1 MASGGTANCSFKAG
15 FAPTRSVIRSIVLP
29 GIVLAAACSGEQTH
43 ETSPEP
49 CSEQWQQS
57 IEARL
62 HTGDSQGH
70 GPDVGSAEWFSV
82 VEFKLGIR
90 GKPEVPSRDSLEW
103 CTYIDDRI
111 GELGG

>member
-1 MASGGTANCSFKAG
+1 MASSGTVNCSFRTD
-15 FAPTRSVIRSIVLP
+15 FATTRSVIRSIILP
-29 GIVLAAACSGEQTH
+29 GIVLAAACSGEQTR
-43 ETSPEP
+43 ETGPEP
-49 CSEQWQQS
+49 CSEQWQHFV
-57 IEARL
+57 EARL

-70 GPDVGSAEWFSV
+70 GPDVGSAEWYSV

-90 GKPEVPSRDSLEW
+90 GNPEVPSRESLEW